1 MTVFNVQTIVALN
14 SAQRFKFAVH
24 CDLSF
29 WLFWF
34 INVVNFQLP
43 SQIFLLLIVFLL
55 QGITMAVDSFQPY
68 ALIKTELSPMIVAVA
83 EKTAISY
90 PAQFAIEKNIVF
102 ELIEDLEI

>member
-1 MTVFNVQTIVALN
+1 
-14 SAQRFKFAVH
+14 
-24 CDLSF
+24 
-29 WLFWF
+29 
-34 INVVNFQLP
+34 
-43 SQIFLLLIVFLL
+43 
-55 QGITMAVDSFQPY
+55 MAVDSFQPY